1 MSTKTLNHWPL
12 RKHNHNELVC
22 HPSKGNCYEKN
33 MEVTRVWNVGLPFD
47 PATPLLGKY
56 PQGKMLECQKD
67 IALLWSLLHN
77 SQKPRTTST
86 GRVSGDWMRQMQP
99 THAVEY
105 YLNIRILFCNSWKH
119 TLACCVKQNK
129 FNTERQKLHD
139 LMHFWNLNADLI
151 EVEAR
156 MVVTRVGDF
165 RLPEGGRKVGQW
177 ALSCTWKQKFWCS
190 TSQEDGER

>member
-1 MSTKTLNHWPL
+1 MSYCVTLVRVAVM
-12 RKHNHNELVC
+12 RKIW
-22 HPSKGNCYEKN
+22 K
-33 MEVTRVWNVGLPFD
+33 
-47 PATPLLGKY
+47 LLEFEMKDSHLIQQPHY
-56 PQGKMLECQKD
+56 WVNIHRGKMLECQKD

-86 GRVSGDWMRQMQP
+86 GRVSDDWMRQMQP

-119 TLACCVKQNK
+119 TLACCVQQNK

-165 RLPEGGRKVGQW
+165 RLPEGGRKVGQR
-177 ALSCTWKQKFWCS
+177 ALSCTWKQNFWCS
-190 TSQEDGER
+190 TSQENGER